1 VGGSLNID
9 VSRSDRVVIV
19 RPSGLLDAQTSAELC
34 DLLLD
39 LLADQVGAVV
49 VDAAGVTVI
58 GTDAVEA
65 LAAVAR
71 QNRVWPRV
79 PLLLVGGG
87 PALAAVGAAG
97 EGKPDEGKA
106 DEDTGAAGSAGRP
119 LLVFVD
125 RDAALA
131 HLGGVAVP
139 ATRRLRLRPE
149 PEAPG
154 LARAAVHEFCE
165 SQGVCGEG
173 ERGPNPAAQP
183 AEPPHAAQGRDG
195 RDAAQGRDGRDAAR
209 WRGGREVAQLVVS
222 ELVTNAVVHAGT
234 PIDLTLRLVPGE
246 GHALLHLGVRDG
258 LPVAPIPAPASPPGQ
273 TADGGRGLLVV
284 AAFADEWGTCVSHAG
299 KVVWATVPVDL
310 CL

>member
-1 VGGSLNID
+1 
-9 VSRSDRVVIV
+9 
-19 RPSGLLDAQTSAELC
+19 
-34 DLLLD
+34 
-39 LLADQVGAVV
+39 
-49 VDAAGVTVI
+49 
-58 GTDAVEA
+58 
-65 LAAVAR
+65 
-71 QNRVWPRV
+71 
-79 PLLLVGGG
+79 
-87 PALAAVGAAG
+87 
-97 EGKPDEGKA
+97 
-106 DEDTGAAGSAGRP
+106 
-119 LLVFVD
+119 
-125 RDAALA
+125 
-131 HLGGVAVP
+131 
-139 ATRRLRLRPE
+139 
-149 PEAPG
+149 
-154 LARAAVHEFCE
+154 
-165 SQGVCGEG
+165 VCGEG

-195 RDAAQGRDGRDAAR
+195 RGAAQGRDGRDAAR

-273 TADGGRGLLVV
+273 TPDGGRGLLVV